1 MNLIDEDIDRGILN
15 YTIEENKRLL
25 NVIKIQK
32 ERHINLGIEFKSE
45 MKKLYAESNENIKLK
60 KKLAAYKKTDQKNES
75 VVLVED
81 FPEEDWE
88 TTSEKS
94 VVDNSLNVSP
104 SPKSKNKKENNK
116 ISIGINTSPSNI
128 NQTPNPKSPVT
139 NPPVNQPQI
148 CKFHAQR
155 RCHFGN
161 RCRNIHLPDQKVNS
175 NHPWTTVPYKTRP
188 GFIPRLT
195 DQRYYNPFTPNRF
208 QSLESPESLGVNV
221 GGYWSVPHIQENE
234 SFNRLPN
241 VPVNGVRPFYSH

>member
-1 MNLIDEDIDRGILN
+1 
-15 YTIEENKRLL
+15 
-25 NVIKIQK
+25 
-32 ERHINLGIEFKSE
+32 
-45 MKKLYAESNENIKLK
+45 MKKLYAKSNENIKLR

-94 VVDNSLNVSP
+94 VVDNSLNMSP
-104 SPKSKNKKENNK
+104 SPKSNNKNENNK

-148 CKFHAQR
+148 CKFHAPR

-175 NHPWTTVPYKTRP
+175 NHPWTTVLYKTRP

-195 DQRYYNPFTPNRF
+195 AQNYYNPFTPNRF

-241 VPVNGVRPFYSH
+241 VPVNGVRLFYSH